1 QYMRAKCEREEAFR
15 KDLVFSK
22 RWFLMQVEMY
32 GACNKADL
40 KLLEEMG
47 VTPKTKTSE
56 QKPSLRSVAYMIM
69 ATVRMRKMQEAW
81 SGNKK
86 LHETLMKKLDGM
98 RRKQGKT
105 PLR

>member
-1 QYMRAKCEREEAFR
+1 MHGKLYSRIPSGTRIRADFR
-15 KDLVFSK
+15 DS
-22 RWFLMQVEMY
+22 
-32 GACNKADL
+32 NKADL

-47 VTPKTKTSE
+47 VTPKTQVRE
-56 QKPSLRSVAYMIM
+56 RKPSLKSVAYMVI
-69 ATVRMRKMQEAW
+69 ATVRMQKMQEAW

-86 LHETLMKKLDGM
+86 LHESLMKKLDGM

>member
-1 QYMRAKCEREEAFR
+1 MVHGKFFPMSMQITRAYIDF
-15 KDLVFSK
+15 VYS
-22 RWFLMQVEMY
+22 
-32 GACNKADL
+32 NKADL

-47 VTPKTKTSE
+47 VTPKTKTRE
-56 QKPSLRSVAYMIM
+56 QKPSLRSVAYMVM

-81 SGNKK
+81 AGNKK

>member
-1 QYMRAKCEREEAFR
+1 MVSLA
-15 KDLVFSK
+15 
-22 RWFLMQVEMY
+22 LMLRLNTRIFTDFF
-32 GACNKADL
+32 CSNKADL

-47 VTPKTKTSE
+47 VTPKTKTKE
-56 QKPSLRSVAYMIM
+56 QKPSLKSVAYMIM

>member
-1 QYMRAKCEREEAFR
+1 MVSFAPTTQLTTRIFT
-15 KDLVFSK
+15 DFFDS
-22 RWFLMQVEMY
+22 
-32 GACNKADL
+32 NKADL

-47 VTPKTKTSE
+47 VTPKTKVRD
-56 QKPSLRSVAYMIM
+56 QKPTLRSVGYVIM

-98 RRKQGKT
+98 RRKQGKA